1 MQMAIVEYARD
12 VLGYTDANSIE
23 LDPETT
29 HPVIALMPDQEDVED
44 LGGTLRLGAYP
55 CILKEGTRSREL
67 FGKEEISERHRHRYE
82 VNNKYRAEFEAK
94 GMTVAGCSP
103 DKRIVEM
110 IEVVDHPYFVG
121 TQGHPEFKSR
131 PNHAHPL
138 FRGLVTAAAAYAKEK

>member
-1 MQMAIVEYARD
+1 
-12 VLGYTDANSIE
+12 
-23 LDPETT
+23 
-29 HPVIALMPDQEDVED
+29 MPDQEDVED

-82 VNNKYRAEFEAK
+82 VNNKYRDEFEAK
-94 GMTVAGCSP
+94 GMIVAGCSP